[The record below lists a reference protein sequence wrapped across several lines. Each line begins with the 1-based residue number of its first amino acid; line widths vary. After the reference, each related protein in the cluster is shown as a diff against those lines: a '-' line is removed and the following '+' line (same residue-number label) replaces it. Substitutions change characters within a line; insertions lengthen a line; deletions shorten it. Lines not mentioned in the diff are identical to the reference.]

1 MADTLKGNRLRGGI
15 RPSRKFGEGRVCA
28 EKNCDTLLSQYNRR
42 EYCFAHAPVRFP
54 RVRGR
59 VVPEGT

>member
-1 MADTLKGNRLRGGI
+1 MADTLKGNKLHGGV

-28 EKNCDTLLSQYNRR
+28 ENNCDTRLSQYNRR

>member
-1 MADTLKGNRLRGGI
+1 MADTLKGNKLHGGI
-15 RPSRKFGEGRVCA
+15 RPSRKFGEGRVCVDA
-28 EKNCDTLLSQYNRR
+28 NCNTLLSQYNRR

-59 VVPEGT
+59 VVAEGT

>member
-1 MADTLKGNRLRGGI
+1 MADTLKGNKLRGGV
-15 RPSRKFGEGRVCA
+15 RPSRKFGEGRVC
-28 EKNCDTLLSQYNRR
+28 EDKSCDTLLSQYNRR

-59 VVPEGT
+59 VVAEGT

>member
-1 MADTLKGNRLRGGI
+1 MADTLKGTRLRGGV
-15 RPSRKFGEGRVCA
+15 RPSRKFGEGRICA
-28 EKNCDTLLSQYNRR
+28 DKSCDTLLSQYNRR

-59 VVPEGT
+59 VVAEGT

>member
-1 MADTLKGNRLRGGI
+1 MAYTLKGNRLRGGV
-15 RPSRKFGEGRVCA
+15 RPSRKFGEGRICA
-28 EKNCDTLLSQYNRR
+28 DKSCDTLLSQYNRR

-59 VVPEGT
+59 VVAEGT

>member
-1 MADTLKGNRLRGGI
+1 MADTLKGNKLHGGV
-15 RPSRKFGEGRVCA
+15 RPSRKFGEGRICA
-28 EKNCDTLLSQYNRR
+28 DSGCDTLLSQYNRR

-59 VVPEGT
+59 VVAEGT

>member
-1 MADTLKGNRLRGGI
+1 MADTLKGNKLRGGI

-28 EKNCDTLLSQYNRR
+28 DQACDTLLSQYNRR

-59 VVPEGT
+59 VVTEGT

>member
-1 MADTLKGNRLRGGI
+1 MADTLKGNRLRGGV

-28 EKNCDTLLSQYNRR
+28 DKSCDTLLSQYNRR
-42 EYCFAHAPVRFP
+42 EHCFAHAPVRFP

-59 VVPEGT
+59 VVAEST